1 MQEKTEEMTVLN
13 FRVPI
18 SVKKML
24 EAYAKQNG
32 YSISYLLRKVVEME
46 IISPDL
52 PLQSQLWKDF
62 LKWRGEIDQWKEM
75 STKILREMFEIFK
88 EHRQN
93 NIEANE
99 AIINFSQKVLD
110 WMAKTDSQI
119 QTLNVQIE
127 VLFRILEK
135 LTGQPIRQ
143 ILNETVEEWKAKKKK
158 ETEKEKTS
166 HV

>member
-1 MQEKTEEMTVLN
+1 MPKSKQTMELIAFQVPSSWKQKLEEYCKAKGYNL
-13 FRVPI
+13 
-18 SVKKML
+18 S
-24 EAYAKQNG
+24 YA
-32 YSISYLLRKVVEME
+32 IRKAVEDHILTPKFTWE
-46 IISPDL
+46 
-52 PLQSQLWKDF
+52 DF
-62 LKWRGEIDQWKEM
+62 LKWKSEVDQWKEM
-75 STKILREMFEIFK
+75 STKILQEMFEILK

-119 QTLNVQIE
+119 QTLNVQIK
-127 VLFRILEK
+127 VLFRILEE

-158 ETEKEKTS
+158 ETEKET
-166 HV
+166 

>member
-1 MQEKTEEMTVLN
+1 MPKSKQTMELIAFQVPSSWKQKLEEYCK
-13 FRVPI
+13 
-18 SVKKML
+18 VKGYNL
-24 EAYAKQNG
+24 SYA
-32 YSISYLLRKVVEME
+32 IRKAVEDHILTPKFTWE
-46 IISPDL
+46 
-52 PLQSQLWKDF
+52 DF
-62 LKWRGEIDQWKEM
+62 LKWKSEVDRWKEM
-75 STKILREMFEIFK
+75 STKILQEMFEILK

-127 VLFRILEK
+127 VLFRILEE

-143 ILNETVEEWKAKKKK
+143 ILNETVEEWKARKKK
-158 ETEKEKTS
+158 ETEKET
-166 HV
+166 